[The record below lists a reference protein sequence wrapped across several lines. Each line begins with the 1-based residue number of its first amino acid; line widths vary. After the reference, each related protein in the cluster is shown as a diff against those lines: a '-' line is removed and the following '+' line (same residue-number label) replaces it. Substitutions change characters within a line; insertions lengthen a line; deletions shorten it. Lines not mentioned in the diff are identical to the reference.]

1 MVIDII
7 RVTTF
12 EGNDWNEGR
21 NGASVFA
28 SNVLYLDADLEL
40 DIHWGL

>member
-1 MVIDII
+1 MVIDVI

-12 EGNDWNEGR
+12 EGNDWNEAR
-21 NGASVFA
+21 SRASVFA
-28 SNVLYLDADLEL
+28 SNFLYLDADLEL